1 MLETEHGET
10 QSKSRDESRYIED
23 TMLSPAELQ
32 RYARQVALPEIGVEG
47 QERLRDARV
56 LIVGAGG
63 LGSPVAL
70 YLAAAGVG
78 TLGLVDFDVV
88 DISNLHRQLL
98 HGTKDVD
105 RPKVASARE
114 RLSDVNPHTT
124 VESHETAFTSSNA
137 LELIRRYDI
146 VVDASDNFPT
156 RYLTN
161 DACVLSGVPNVYGSV
176 ERFEG
181 QVAVFATEHGPCYRC
196 LFREPPPPGMVPTCA
211 EAGVFGVMPGLV
223 GMIQA
228 TEVLKIITR
237 VGDPLVGK
245 LLVVDAKRMRFRT
258 IEVRR
263 DPACPVC
270 GTRTQT
276 TLIDYEAFC
285 GAAANVERQDVLE
298 IEPRALAQRL
308 ASGSPPLII
317 DVREPWEF
325 AIGRLPG
332 ARLLPGST
340 LASTDVSFLRDRPAV
355 LYCHSGVRSAQW
367 LQWLRSRGYDR
378 VSHLRGGIDAW
389 SLEVDPSVPRY

>member
-1 MLETEHGET
+1 MLRSGQRAAKEL
-10 QSKSRDESRYIED
+10 RYIED

-32 RYARQVALPEIGVEG
+32 RYARQVALPEIGVAG

-56 LIVGAGG
+56 LIIGAGG

-78 TLGLVDFDVV
+78 VLGLVDFDIV

-98 HGTKDVD
+98 HGTKDVG

-114 RLSDVNPHTT
+114 RINDVNPHTI
-124 VESHETAFTSSNA
+124 VESHEVAFTSSNA
-137 LELIRRYDI
+137 LDLIRHYDI

-161 DACVLSGVPNVYGSV
+161 DACVLAGVPNVYGSV

-181 QVAVFATEHGPCYRC
+181 QVAVFATVDGPCYRC

-228 TEVLKIITR
+228 TEAIKYVTG
-237 VGDPLVGK
+237 VGDPLTGK

-263 DPACPVC
+263 DPTCPVC

-285 GAAANVERQDVLE
+285 GVAASEEGADVFE

-325 AIGRLPG
+325 AIGQLPG
-332 ARLLPGST
+332 ARLIPGST
-340 LASTDVSFLRDRPAV
+340 LASADVSFLRDRPTV

-367 LQWLRSRGYDR
+367 LHWLRSRGYNR
-378 VSHLRGGIDAW
+378 VSHLRGGIEAW
-389 SLEVDPSVPRY
+389 STEVDPSVPRY